1 MSILRIICSPRDS
14 ASESYRLSQR
24 IVDRL
29 VETADGT
36 PPPVVDIDANL
47 LPHVDPG
54 YAMAL
59 GSPQDPSED
68 ELGRGALRQ
77 SGDLIRA
84 LREATHLVIATPMHN
99 FTVPSSL
106 KAWIDHIVRV
116 RHTFRI
122 TSEGKVGNLADR
134 PVYVAISSG
143 GDFSG
148 GAHAQPDFLTP
159 YLRHVLGTIGLTDVT
174 FFFGPGHRAQRGG
187 ARCRA
192 GAGRGRNRRA
202 RVRRARGRGL
212 VGMRHCGRT
221 KPLSSLRI
229 PPPAS
234 GSGRLRD

>member
-1 MSILRIICSPRDS
+1 MSILRIICSPRGS
-14 ASESYRLSQR
+14 ASERYRLSQR
-24 IVDRL
+24 IGDRL
-29 VETADGT
+29 VATAAGT

-54 YAMAL
+54 YAMTL

-106 KAWIDHIVRV
+106 KAWIDHVVRV

-174 FFFGPGHRAQRGG
+174 FFSVQGTARSAEALAAARARAEAEIAGHAFG
-187 ARCRA
+187 ARA
-192 GAGRGRNRRA
+192 VEAW
-202 RVRRARGRGL
+202 
-212 VGMRHCGRT
+212 
-221 KPLSSLRI
+221 
-229 PPPAS
+229 
-234 GSGRLRD
+234 